1 MRIRPIALLP
11 LVWVILQTGPLLA
24 SETTPAPSTASNEPR
39 RPTVAIVLGGG
50 GAHAVAHL
58 GVLQELERQRV
69 PIDLIVGTGM
79 GGLIGGLYASGMTLA
94 EIQDFLLDT
103 DWPDVFDPDTRREDL
118 SFRRK
123 RDDEDF
129 LIKYRVGIKDGQAQ
143 LPTALVP
150 NEKLARLLQSTLAHT
165 KGAKSFDQLPIPFR
179 TVGMDLISGEE
190 VVLAADSLDR
200 AILATLSSPGTLPPV
215 EIGGRLLITG
225 SLLNN
230 IPIDVAREWGA
241 ELIIVVDIG
250 PYTRA
255 AEELNSVFAIVDQ
268 VGHLLQR
275 HNSVTSLSLL
285 RDSDIVIRPAV
296 GPAKETDFSSL
307 DERLAL
313 GVEAVTAI
321 AENLSAIRLSNVQYE
336 KLVYARV
343 LKRTLNP
350 VITAIELD
358 NDSSVDD
365 GLILAQLGQSL
376 NAPLD
381 KEQLEEDLRKIFGI
395 GAFSTVDFA
404 LRPVGDNESA
414 VLELRTVENRTGNRF
429 WRFGISLQ
437 DDFEGNSAYTGSA
450 SLTWTQLNALGAE
463 WRSVLRIGERQ
474 QVSTEFY
481 QPVDKLG
488 RYFVSVGGGFVERN
502 VNIFS
507 SDEIIGQSRI
517 REVTG
522 VLSVG
527 RVFGNFGE
535 FRVGILRGTGTT
547 RANIGSGI
555 PTIDFDIGGISASA
569 TYDTFDNVY
578 FPKHG
583 ASAGLAWVGQRQSQG
598 SSLDVDIV
606 SGSVATVRTWGSH
619 SLLGAFD
626 FATQL
631 DDVLGAQN
639 LLSTGGLFKLSGFQ
653 RDELSGRHTAVGRL
667 IYYRQIRSNPLRGLL
682 DASLY
687 FGASLE
693 MGNAWQNSSDISFS
707 KSRLAGA
714 LFVGADTFI
723 GPVYFAGGLA
733 EGGHSALYLFVG
745 RPF

>member
-1 MRIRPIALLP
+1 MRTNPIALLP
-11 LVWVILQTGPLLA
+11 LVWVLLQPGAILA
-24 SETTPAPSTASNEPR
+24 SETTPAPSTGSNALQ
-39 RPTVAIVLGGG
+39 RPKIAVVLGGG

-58 GVLQELERQRV
+58 GILQELERQRV

-94 EIQDFLLDT
+94 EIQDFMLDT

-165 KGAKSFDQLPIPFR
+165 KGIKSFDQLPIPFR
-179 TVGMDLISGEE
+179 TVSMDLISGEE
-190 VVLAADSLDR
+190 VILASDSLDR

-215 EIGGRLLITG
+215 EIDGKLLITG

-230 IPIDVAREWGA
+230 IPVDVARALGA
-241 ELIIVVDIG
+241 DIVIVADIG
-250 PYTRA
+250 PYTRS
-255 AEELNSVFAIVDQ
+255 AEDLNSVFAIVDQ
-268 VGHLLQR
+268 VGHLLQQR
-275 HNSVTSLSLL
+275 NSAASLSLL
-285 RDSDIVIRPAV
+285 RDTDIVIKPEL
-296 GPAKETDFSSL
+296 GPAKETDFSAL
-307 DERLAL
+307 DERLTL
-313 GVEAVTAI
+313 GAEAVA
-321 AENLSAIRLSNVQYE
+321 AVSESLSPIRLSNFQYQ
-336 KLVYARV
+336 KLTSERV
-343 LKRTLNP
+343 SKRSSDP
-350 VITAIELD
+350 MISAIELS
-358 NDSSVDD
+358 NDSGVDD
-365 GLILAQLGQSL
+365 ALILAQLSQTL
-376 NAPLD
+376 HAPLD
-381 KEQLEEDLRKIFGI
+381 KERLDADMRKIFGI
-395 GAFSTVDFA
+395 GAFSSVDFA
-404 LRPVGDNESA
+404 LRPEGKDA
-414 VLELRTVENRTGNRF
+414 VLELHTVENRTGHRF

-437 DDFEGNSAYTGSA
+437 DDLDGNSAYTGSA
-450 SLTWTQLNALGAE
+450 SLTWTQLNSLGAE
-463 WRSVLRIGERQ
+463 WRSVFRIGEQQ

-481 QPVDKLG
+481 QPVDRLG

-507 SDEIIGQSRI
+507 GDDITGQSRV
-517 REVTG
+517 RELTAL
-522 VLSVG
+522 LSVG
-527 RVFGNFGE
+527 RVFGNSGE
-535 FRVGILRGTGTT
+535 FRVGFLRGTGTT
-547 RANIGSGI
+547 EANIGSGI
-555 PTIDFDIGGISASA
+555 PTVDFDIGGISAAA

-578 FPKHG
+578 FPKNG
-583 ASAGLAWVGQRQSQG
+583 ARAALAWVGQRQSQG
-598 SSLDVDIV
+598 ASLDVDIV
-606 SGSVATVRTWGSH
+606 SGRIATVRTWGSH
-619 SLLGAFD
+619 SLLGGFD

-639 LLSTGGLFKLSGFQ
+639 LLSTGGLFRLSGFQ
-653 RDELSGRHTAVGRL
+653 RDELSGRHTATGRL

-687 FGASLE
+687 YGASLE
-693 MGNAWQNSSDISFS
+693 IGNAWQNSDDISFS
-707 KSRLAGA
+707 NSRTAGA

-723 GPVYFAGGLA
+723 GPVYLAGGLA

>member
-1 MRIRPIALLP
+1 MLP

-24 SETTPAPSTASNEPR
+24 SETTRAPSTAANELR

-165 KGAKSFDQLPIPFR
+165 KGTKSFDQLPIPFR
-179 TVGMDLISGEE
+179 AVSMDLISGEE

-241 ELIIVVDIG
+241 DVVIVVDIG

-255 AEELNSVFAIVDQ
+255 AADLNSVFAIVDQ

-275 HNSVTSLSLL
+275 RNSITSLSLL
-285 RDSDIVIRPAV
+285 RNSDIVIRPEV

-307 DERLAL
+307 GERLAL
-313 GVEAVTAI
+313 GVEAVTAV
-321 AENLSAIRLSNVQYE
+321 AEDLSAIRLSNVQYD
-336 KLVYARV
+336 KLVFARV
-343 LKRTLNP
+343 SKRTLDP

-365 GLILAQLGQSL
+365 SLILAQLGQAL
-376 NAPLD
+376 NDPLD
-381 KEQLEEDLRKIFGI
+381 KEQLEEGLRKIYGI
-395 GAFSTVDFA
+395 GAFSSVDFA
-404 LRPVGDNESA
+404 LRPQGEGA
-414 VLELRTVENRTGNRF
+414 VLELRTVENRTGKRF

-437 DDFEGNSAYTGSA
+437 DDLEGNSAYTGSA

-488 RYFVSVGGGFVERN
+488 RYFVAVSGGFVERN

-517 REVTG
+517 RDLTG

-527 RVFGNFGE
+527 RVFGNSGE

-555 PTIDFDIGGISASA
+555 PTIDFDIGGISAAA

-583 ASAGLAWVGQRQSQG
+583 ARAGLSWTGQRRSQG

-606 SGSVATVRTWGSH
+606 SGRIATVRTWGSH
-619 SLLGAFD
+619 SLLGGFD

-631 DDVLGAQN
+631 DDVPGAQN
-639 LLSTGGLFKLSGFQ
+639 LLFTGGLFRLSGFQ
-653 RDELSGRHTAVGRL
+653 RDELSGRHTATGRL

-687 FGASLE
+687 FGASIE
-693 MGNAWQNSSDISFS
+693 MGNAWQNSDDISFS
-707 KSRLAGA
+707 KSLLAGA

-733 EGGHSALYLFVG
+733 EGGHSALYLFIG

>member
-24 SETTPAPSTASNEPR
+24 SETTPAPSTASNELR

-58 GVLQELERQRV
+58 GILQELERQRV

-215 EIGGRLLITG
+215 EIDGRPLITG

-230 IPIDVAREWGA
+230 LPVDVARNWGA
-241 ELIIVVDIG
+241 DVIIVADIG
-250 PYTRA
+250 PYVRP
-255 AEELNSVFAIVDQ
+255 AEDLNSVFAIVDQ

-275 HNSVTSLSLL
+275 HNSASSLSML
-285 RDSDIVIRPAV
+285 RDADIVIKPAI

-307 DERLAL
+307 DERLAR
-313 GVEAVTAI
+313 GTEAVTAV
-321 AENLSAIRLSNVQYE
+321 AEDLSAIRLSNVQYE
-336 KLVYARV
+336 KLVTDRV
-343 LKRTLNP
+343 SKRTLDP
-350 VITAIELD
+350 VITAIELS
-358 NDSSVDD
+358 NDSDVDD
-365 GLILAQLGQSL
+365 ALILAQLGQSL

-381 KEQLEEDLRKIFGI
+381 KEQLDADMRKIFGI
-395 GAFSTVDFA
+395 GAFSSVDFA
-404 LRPVGDNESA
+404 LRPQGEDEGA
-414 VLELRTVENRTGNRF
+414 VLELRTVENRTGKRF

-437 DDFEGNSAYTGSA
+437 DDLEGNSAYTGSA

-488 RYFVSVGGGFVERN
+488 RYFVSVSGGFVERN

-517 REVTG
+517 RELTG

-527 RVFGNFGE
+527 RVFGNSGE

-555 PTIDFDIGGISASA
+555 PTIDFDIGGISAAA

-578 FPKHG
+578 FPKQG
-583 ASAGLAWVGQRQSQG
+583 ARAGLAWVGQRQSQG
-598 SSLDVDIV
+598 SSLDVDIL
-606 SGSVATVRTWGSH
+606 SGRVAAVRTWGSH
-619 SLLGAFD
+619 SLLGGFD

-631 DDVLGAQN
+631 DDVPGAQN
-639 LLSTGGLFKLSGFQ
+639 LLFTGGLFRLSGFQ
-653 RDELSGRHTAVGRL
+653 RDELTGRHTATGRL

-693 MGNAWQNSSDISFS
+693 MGNAWQNSSDISLS
-707 KSRLAGA
+707 NSLLAGA

-733 EGGHSALYLFVG
+733 EGGQSALYLFVG